1 MTASLLIILTGA
13 PETFTSKFSSMPP
26 GNNPTI
32 SALQGNLN
40 KRDHFSTKASECYTV
55 LNWGK
60 AGKTNQNMNADFPA
74 KTEIN
79 QESVCAVL
87 LEITTMPLRKSVSR
101 KRKKTK
107 MLTNHIV
114 DVM

>member
-60 AGKTNQNMNADFPA
+60 AGKTYQNTCIMANFPA
-74 KTEIN
+74 KTKIN
-79 QESVCAVL
+79 QEGVCAIL
-87 LEITTMPLRKSVSR
+87 
-101 KRKKTK
+101 
-107 MLTNHIV
+107 
-114 DVM
+114 